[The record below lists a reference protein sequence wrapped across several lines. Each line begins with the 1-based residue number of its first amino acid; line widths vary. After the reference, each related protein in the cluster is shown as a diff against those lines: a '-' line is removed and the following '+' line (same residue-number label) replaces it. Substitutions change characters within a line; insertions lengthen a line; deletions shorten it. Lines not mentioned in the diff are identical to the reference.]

1 MIEYFKENI
10 DSFLDHVDIRYL
22 TDEDLVEIKPLFQ
35 YLLKNIEKFR
45 PENAL
50 YFLILLSQR
59 LSLIEFHNL
68 MSNIKIDGDYLA
80 KGLKKIKRKND
91 TLRLEVSDKESEVV
105 GSSQISELFD
115 YIELTNEFRKI
126 YLKKTFGSNLF
137 NLLYF
142 LSENEAEWEEAIEVS
157 LTFQKLEEIFKNH
170 GREIL
175 ELNNKLSNHKIKK
188 IIKPIIDRELLSVEE
203 NGKEVSEDTY
213 FKFGQFTDK
222 AMSDKNI
229 KLFFDKYLSKEGL
242 NDFHFSMSKIN
253 YLLDNMR
260 GYNLIRFLEY
270 SKTAKQLKNK
280 KIYYLKAIDN
290 ETKKI
295 LEQAFFNMGISFETK
310 LFKDKPTKK
319 EILEIFS
326 VKGNV
331 EVENLVFI
339 CKCFPN
345 KEIADIFGF
354 ITKLDLSIKYPKLFL
369 LPKKNEMFKC
379 KKVLGLSTFIEKEFD
394 LLKMIIENMNE
405 DCTFNEELCGLIELN
420 YQK

>member
-22 TDEDLVEIKPLFQ
+22 TDKDLVEIKPLFQ

-59 LSLIEFHNL
+59 LSFIEFHNL

-91 TLRLEVSDKESEVV
+91 TLILDISDQKGEVI
-105 GSSQISELFD
+105 GSSQISKLFD

-142 LSENEAEWEEAIEVS
+142 LSENEAEWEKAAEVS
-157 LTFQKLEEIFKNH
+157 LSFQKLEEIFKNH
-170 GREIL
+170 GIEIL
-175 ELNNKLSNHKIKK
+175 ELNKKLSNHKIKK
-188 IIKPIIDRELLSVEE
+188 IIKPIIDRELLTAEE
-203 NGKEVSEDTY
+203 NGKKVSEDTY
-213 FKFGQFTDK
+213 FKLGQFTDK

-229 KLFFDKYLSKEGL
+229 KLFFDKSLSRVGL

-253 YLLDNMR
+253 YLLDNIR

-280 KIYYLKAIDN
+280 KIYYLKEIDS
-290 ETKKI
+290 ETKKK
-295 LEQAFFNMGISFETK
+295 LEQAFCNMGISFETK

-319 EILEIFS
+319 EMLEIFS
-326 VKGNV
+326 VKGSI
-331 EVENLVFI
+331 EVENLIFI

-345 KEIADIFGF
+345 KEMSDIFDF
-354 ITKLDLSIKYPKLFL
+354 KTKLDLSIKYPKLFL
-369 LPKKNEMFKC
+369 LPKKNEMFKY

-394 LLKMIIENMNE
+394 LLKMIIENMSE

-420 YQK
+420 YQR